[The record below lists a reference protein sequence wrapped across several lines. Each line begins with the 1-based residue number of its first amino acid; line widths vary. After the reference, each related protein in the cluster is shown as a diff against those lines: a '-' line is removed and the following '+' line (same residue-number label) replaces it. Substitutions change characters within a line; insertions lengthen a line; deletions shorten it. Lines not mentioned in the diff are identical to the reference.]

1 MTTLEWRL
9 YEAGY
14 CTHPELATRR
24 GASPKSCQFPALVA
38 LLRHPQHGH
47 ILFDTGYSE
56 HFLAATEPFPER
68 LYRWTTPV
76 HLQPQQSLAAQLRID
91 GIDPS
96 DIEWVVIS
104 HMHGDHVGGLAD
116 FPEARMACAREA
128 WRDLHARSRIG
139 SLRKGL
145 LPRLLAARD
154 AASLCWFEDCTPVQ
168 LTAPF
173 EGFGD
178 AYDLFGDGSIL
189 LVPLP
194 GHAAGHFGLLFRDI
208 QGPVFLIADASWSSL
223 SIRDNTPP
231 PLMVTA
237 WLGDTDAYRGTLAK
251 LHALQRRAPE
261 VRIVPAHC
269 REWRPCAGQAV
280 P

>member
-24 GASPKSCQFPALVA
+24 GASLTPCQFPALVA
-38 LLRHPQHGH
+38 LLRHPEHGYL
-47 ILFDTGYSE
+47 LFDTGYSV
-56 HFLAATEPFPER
+56 HFLAATTPFPER
-68 LYRWTTPV
+68 LYRWATPV
-76 HLQPQQSLAAQLRID
+76 HLQPAQSLAAQLKVD

-96 DIEWVVIS
+96 EIGWVVIS

-128 WRDLHARSRIG
+128 WQDLHTRSRFG
-139 SLRKGL
+139 ALRKGL
-145 LPRLLAARD
+145 LPRLLDAREAANLR
-154 AASLCWFEDCTPVQ
+154 WFEDCERMS
-168 LTAPF
+168 LEAPF
-173 EGFGD
+173 DGFDD
-178 AYDLFGDGSIL
+178 AYDLFGDGSAL
-189 LVPLP
+189 LVALP
-194 GHAAGHFGLLFRDI
+194 GHAAGHFGLLFHDAH
-208 QGPVFLIADASWSSL
+208 GPVFLIADASWSSQ

-231 PLMVTA
+231 PVLVTA
-237 WLGDTDAYRGTLAK
+237 WLGDTDAYRATLAK
-251 LHALQRRAPE
+251 LHVLQCSAPH

-269 REWRPCAGQAV
+269 REWRPRVEAA

>member
-24 GASPKSCQFPALVA
+24 GASAKACQFPALVA
-38 LLRHPQHGH
+38 LLRHPVEGLV
-47 ILFDTGYSE
+47 LFDTGYSE
-56 HFLAATEPFPER
+56 HFIAATDPFPER

-76 HLQPQQSLAAQLRID
+76 HLQPHHSLAAQLRID
-91 GIDPS
+91 GIAS
-96 DIEWVVIS
+96 SRIAWVVVS

-128 WRDLHARSRIG
+128 WDDLHARSRIG
-139 SLRKGL
+139 ALRKGL
-145 LPRLLAARD
+145 LPRLLEGRD
-154 AASLCWFEDCTPVQ
+154 ADRMRWFEGCSQVRLMPSFDC
-168 LTAPF
+168 L
-173 EGFGD
+173 GH

-194 GHAAGHFGLLFRDI
+194 GHAAGHYGLLFRDA
-208 QGPVFLIADASWSSL
+208 QGWVFLVADAAWSSQ

-231 PLMVTA
+231 PMLVTA
-237 WLGDTDAYRGTLAK
+237 WLGDTDAYRATLAM
-251 LHALQRRAPE
+251 LHVLQRDAPE

-269 REWRPCAGQAV
+269 REWRPGAH
-280 P
+280 PST